1 MKAKLTGNLMVNKV
15 RTQMKKLLS
24 LLSVLIV
31 AVLLMTSCGNTA
43 TRVPT
48 STVPVPTATPTP
60 SATATLPPSGTATN
74 ELPISPEA
82 SAYLEEALDIM
93 QNKGINR
100 LQLDWEAVRAEAF
113 RRAQHAQ
120 TPADTYSAIRYAL
133 REAGGQHSSFRTPD
147 SAAQVQQATVSD
159 SPAPRGK
166 LLLGKFGFI
175 AIEGFESVMP
185 EEQAKYATTV
195 QQLIRDLDAQDPCG
209 WIIDLREDTG
219 GSTWPMLAGLGP
231 ILGEGKAGA
240 FVDPDGYEEDWSYQD
255 GQALLGDEVVV
266 KVNGPA
272 YELKAASPPV
282 AVLTGAYTAS
292 AGEAIVVAFRGRPHT
307 RSFGLYT
314 FGNSTA
320 NEVFLLS
327 DGAWIALTTAVY
339 ADRTGQTYGDRI
351 YPDELVDEARKFTFI
366 MEEAIPQPAIDWL
379 MSQPACTVQK

>member
-1 MKAKLTGNLMVNKV
+1 MYQYTSAHSNPGSIAGHISLNDNSAARLNTPALEAIVNAKLTGNLMVNKV

-60 SATATLPPSGTATN
+60 SATATLPPSATATN

-100 LQLDWEAVRAEAF
+100 LQLDWEAVRAKAF

-120 TPADTYSAIRYAL
+120 TLVDIYSAIRYAL

-166 LLLGKFGFI
+166 LLLAKFGFI
-175 AIEGFESVMP
+175 AIEGFDSVMP
-185 EEQAKYATTV
+185 EEQAKDATTV
-195 QQLIRDLDAQDPCG
+195 QQRIRHLDAQEPCG
-209 WIIDLREDTG
+209 
-219 GSTWPMLAGLGP
+219 
-231 ILGEGKAGA
+231 
-240 FVDPDGYEEDWSYQD
+240 
-255 GQALLGDEVVV
+255 
-266 KVNGPA
+266 
-272 YELKAASPPV
+272 
-282 AVLTGAYTAS
+282 
-292 AGEAIVVAFRGRPHT
+292 
-307 RSFGLYT
+307 
-314 FGNSTA
+314 
-320 NEVFLLS
+320 
-327 DGAWIALTTAVY
+327 
-339 ADRTGQTYGDRI
+339 
-351 YPDELVDEARKFTFI
+351 
-366 MEEAIPQPAIDWL
+366 
-379 MSQPACTVQK
+379 